1 MNCRIWQ
8 SSVKF
13 TTLGVIQI
21 VYLVNKVVTA
31 YQQVYYNSYL
41 MKLLIPGDVDATGKY
56 TIKAKNKWGEC
67 ESSAKLTIVLR
78 PEIEGPRDVKVV
90 PGDSAEF
97 IAVVQA
103 NPVPEIVWTRDDN
116 IVEESDN
123 IKIIE
128 DKVNK
133 TYKLIVDKV
142 SLANEGHYKITA
154 KNELGET
161 SSEATLR
168 TISESLVFCLVLFIS
183 KQWFITLLSLI

>member
-1 MNCRIWQ
+1 MYFKWF
-8 SSVKF
+8 VEF
-13 TTLGVIQI
+13 
-21 VYLVNKVVTA
+21 
-31 YQQVYYNSYL
+31 
-41 MKLLIPGDVDATGKY
+41 LLFLTIIGDVGTTGKY

-67 ESSAKLTIVLR
+67 ESSAKLIIVLR

-97 IAVVQA
+97 VAIVQA

-116 IVEESDN
+116 VVEENDN
-123 IKIIE
+123 IKIIH
-128 DKVNK
+128 DRQNK
-133 TYKLIVDKV
+133 TYKLIIDKV

-168 TISESLVFCLVLFIS
+168 TISELLLF
-183 KQWFITLLSLI
+183 